1 VVDVAG
7 VPVPGK
13 LLLAGLD
20 DGLTNTLE
28 LEEKSDKDKEELLE
42 SENLIK
48 GEVLEV
54 DITEDELLLL
64 GLELGKLLEL
74 LE

>member
-7 VPVPGK
+7 VLVPGE

-28 LEEKSDKDKEELLE
+28 LEEESDKDKEELLE

-54 DITEDELLLL
+54 DITEDELLFTWA
-64 GLELGKLLEL
+64 
-74 LE
+74 

>member
-1 VVDVAG
+1 MVDVAG
-7 VPVPGK
+7 VLVPGE

-28 LEEKSDKDKEELLE
+28 LEEESDKDKEELLE

-54 DITEDELLLL
+54 DITEDELLFTWA
-64 GLELGKLLEL
+64 
-74 LE
+74 